1 MRERAWSAGSRG
13 FTLLEMLFVLVVVGL
28 LVGLTVPRF
37 AAGLEQRELIAQRA
51 DIEDQLREL
60 PRRVRLTAHPLL
72 LPKDLNAK
80 DLGDGLAPLRLPDG
94 WQLGFKPELEI
105 SMLGTCSASKVTLI
119 HAQNPGMNAD
129 YEIAPLNCELS
140 TSQL

>member
-1 MRERAWSAGSRG
+1 MCHLPRTRRG

-60 PRRVRLTAHPLL
+60 PRRVRLNAHPVQ
-72 LPKDLNAK
+72 LPLDLKQPNI
-80 DLGDGLAPLRLPDG
+80 GDGFAPLRLPLG
-94 WQLGFKPELEI
+94 WQIAFAPPLEI
-105 SMLGTCSASKVTLI
+105 SMLGTCSASTVSVS
-119 HAQNPGMNAD
+119 QPDNPGMDTA
-129 YEIAPLNCELS
+129 YQIAPLSCELS
-140 TSQL
+140 SSPL

>member
-1 MRERAWSAGSRG
+1 MWRLSGAHRG

-60 PRRVRLTAHPLL
+60 PRRVRLNAHPLQ
-72 LPKDLNAK
+72 LPVDLK
-80 DLGDGLAPLRLPDG
+80 QPDMGDGYVPLRLPVG
-94 WQLGFKPELEI
+94 WQIVFTPPLEI
-105 SMLGTCSASKVTLI
+105 SMLGTCSASRVEVSK
-119 HAQNPGMNAD
+119 ADNPGMDSA
-129 YEIAPLNCELS
+129 YQIAPLSCELS
-140 TSQL
+140 SIPR

>member
-1 MRERAWSAGSRG
+1 MWQLSGTPRG

-60 PRRVRLTAHPLL
+60 PRRVRLNAHPVL
-72 LPKDLNAK
+72 LPLDLK
-80 DLGDGLAPLRLPDG
+80 QPDIGDGFAPLRLPPG
-94 WQLGFKPELEI
+94 WQIAFAPSLEI
-105 SMLGTCSASKVTLI
+105 SLLGTCSASKVLVS
-119 HAQNPGMNAD
+119 QQDNPGMDVA
-129 YEIAPLNCELS
+129 YQIAPLSCELS
-140 TSQL
+140 SSPL

>member
-1 MRERAWSAGSRG
+1 MWPLSGTRRG

-60 PRRVRLTAHPLL
+60 PRRVRLNAHPVL
-72 LPKDLNAK
+72 LPLDLKKPNI
-80 DLGDGLAPLRLPDG
+80 GDGMAPLRLPPG
-94 WQLGFKPELEI
+94 WQIAFTPPLEI
-105 SMLGTCSASKVTLI
+105 SLLGTCSASKVLVS
-119 HAQNPGMNAD
+119 QQDNPGMDTA
-129 YEIAPLNCELS
+129 YQIAPLSCDLS
-140 TSQL
+140 SSSL